1 MPDVPM
7 SDDLLLRYLMQQGG
21 ANQANQGIAK
31 KQALIN
37 QLRQTSQMPGMIQ
50 GGGARTVKAAHPL
63 SALADI
69 VGTGLGDY
77 QQRGLDEQSNKIMG
91 DSRSQLADLST
102 NMNDIAR
109 VKKAQK
115 AGLIGPN
122 GEDLTAQPQPMLP
135 GMNSYTE

>member
-1 MPDVPM
+1 
-7 SDDLLLRYLMQQGG
+7 
-21 ANQANQGIAK
+21 
-31 KQALIN
+31 
-37 QLRQTSQMPGMIQ
+37 
-50 GGGARTVKAAHPL
+50 
-63 SALADI
+63 
-69 VGTGLGDY
+69 
-77 QQRGLDEQSNKIMG
+77 MG